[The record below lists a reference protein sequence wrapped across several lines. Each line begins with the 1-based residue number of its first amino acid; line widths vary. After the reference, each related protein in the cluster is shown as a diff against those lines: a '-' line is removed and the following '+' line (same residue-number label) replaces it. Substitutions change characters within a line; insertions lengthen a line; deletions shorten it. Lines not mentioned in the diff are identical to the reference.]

1 MLQYFKISF
10 YANSH
15 VDKLFGE
22 RKRVGYFIIIGVVMR
37 RDDAR
42 GMMVKGNDD
51 GKCSS
56 DDVML

>member
-22 RKRVGYFIIIGVVMR
+22 RKRIG
-37 RDDAR
+37 
-42 GMMVKGNDD
+42 
-51 GKCSS
+51 
-56 DDVML
+56 